1 MVVVEIVT
9 DSEETAPAYGSLS
22 FFSFAAAAAMVPA
35 SLEEMTA
42 ATTTASGLSS
52 FC

>member
-1 MVVVEIVT
+1 MVDVEIVT

-35 SLEEMTA
+35 SLAEMTV
-42 ATTTASGLSS
+42 ATIAASGLS
-52 FC
+52 FY